1 MFSVSRTGTDFTV
14 QHYAGEVRYTSAEFL
29 SKNRDRNP
37 EAVMEL
43 LRHAKNGFLA
53 GLFADGGDEAS
64 PSPLARAGAAA
75 AAEGVRVEGG
85 KAHQAFDR
93 QRQSTKASVSRAAS
107 RANAVASTSGQN
119 QLGVPEQTEAVL
131 DRQPSW
137 VSKLRCVKRVC
148 TLPTRT
154 ERMAIEL
161 FLVNTYPL
169 STTPLPFNGKRAT
182 HNRDLF

>member
-43 LRHAKNGFLA
+43 LRHAKNEFVA

-64 PSPLARAGAAA
+64 PSSSSRAGGAGAGA

-93 QRQSTKASVSRAAS
+93 QRQSTKDSVSRS
-107 RANAVASTSGQN
+107 NAVASTSGQN
-119 QLGVPEQTEAVL
+119 QLGIPEQTEAVL

-137 VSKLRCVKRVC
+137 VSKLRCVQACVHPAGTGDGAHGDR
-148 TLPTRT
+148 TLR
-154 ERMAIEL
+154 
-161 FLVNTYPL
+161 Y
-169 STTPLPFNGKRAT
+169 
-182 HNRDLF
+182 